1 MAGHSKWA
9 NIQHRK
15 GREDAKRAKIF
26 TKLAREIMVSARM
39 GGADPDANPRL
50 RAAIQEARKNS
61 MPNDNINRAIDKGT
75 GSGDTGQMDEVTYE
89 GYGPGGVAILVEAM
103 TDNRNRTV
111 PEIRHLFSKSGG
123 NLGESGS
130 VAWQFDR
137 KGYISLE
144 KGDRDEDAI
153 TELVLETGA
162 EDLEDA
168 GEFWGILTAPDEL
181 HMVCKNLEDQDVD
194 YASAKLVMVPQT
206 PMEVTGETLTKL
218 MKLVEALDDH
228 DDVQNVF
235 NNADFDEAE
244 LAEDA

>member
-15 GREDAKRAKIF
+15 GREDAKRAKVF

-50 RAAIQEARKNS
+50 RSAIAEARKNS
-61 MPNDNINRAIDKGT
+61 MPNDNIKRAIDKGT
-75 GSGDTGQMDEVTYE
+75 GSGDSGQMDEVTFE

-111 PEIRHLFSKSGG
+111 PEIRHIFSKNGG

-130 VAWQFDR
+130 VAWQFER
-137 KGYISLE
+137 KGYITIPKE
-144 KGDRDEDAI
+144 AMGEDAL
-153 TELVLETGA
+153 TEAVLEAGA
-162 EDLEDA
+162 EDYEDA
-168 GEFWGILTAPDEL
+168 GEVWGVLTAPDEL
-181 HMVCKNLEDQDVD
+181 HTVAGALDEQKVD
-194 YASAKLVMVPQT
+194 YDSAKLVMIPT
-206 PMEVTGETLTKL
+206 NELEVTGDDLTTL
-218 MKLVEALDDH
+218 MKMMDLLDDH

-244 LAEDA
+244 LAS